1 MKKKQILSTIICISM
16 IFMLCSCSNKAES
29 QPTNE
34 TPTQTG
40 TSIQTNENSNSEKEQ
55 TQTQSQSENETYNSK
70 STNENTKSYT
80 YIANNH
86 TLKFDRPNCRS
97 VKQMN
102 DENKIYL
109 NCTRADAINRGYEP
123 CKHCEP

>member
-1 MKKKQILSTIICISM
+1 MKKKRILSAIICISM
-16 IFMLCSCSNKAES
+16 LFMLCSCSNKIES

-34 TPTQTG
+34 TPAQTG
-40 TSIQTNENSNSEKEQ
+40 TNIQTNENPNSEKER
-55 TQTQSQSENETYNSK
+55 TQPQSENETYDSK
-70 STNENTKSYT
+70 NTNANPKGYT

-86 TLKFDRPNCRS
+86 TLKFHRPSCRS

>member
-1 MKKKQILSTIICISM
+1 MKKKQILSMIICISM
-16 IFMLCSCSNKAES
+16 IFMLCSNKADP
-29 QPTNE
+29 QPSNE
-34 TPTQTG
+34 TSSQTSA
-40 TSIQTNENSNSEKEQ
+40 SIQTNENSNSEKE
-55 TQTQSQSENETYNSK
+55 QTQSQSENETYNSK

-86 TLKFDRPNCRS
+86 TLKFHRPNCRS

-102 DENKIYL
+102 DETKIYL

>member
-1 MKKKQILSTIICISM
+1 MKKKQILSMIICISL
-16 IFMLCSCSNKAES
+16 IFMLCSCSNKADSE
-29 QPTNE
+29 PTNE
-34 TPTQTG
+34 TSSQTSA
-40 TSIQTNENSNSEKEQ
+40 SIQTNENSNSEKEQ
-55 TQTQSQSENETYNSK
+55 TQSQSENETYNPK

-86 TLKFDRPNCRS
+86 TLKFHRPNYRS

>member
-1 MKKKQILSTIICISM
+1 MKKKQILSMIICISM
-16 IFMLCSCSNKAES
+16 IFMLCSCSNKTDP
-29 QPTNE
+29 QPT
-34 TPTQTG
+34 
-40 TSIQTNENSNSEKEQ
+40 
-55 TQTQSQSENETYNSK
+55 NETYNSK

-86 TLKFDRPNCRS
+86 TLKFHRPNCRS
-97 VKQMN
+97 VKQMT

>member
-1 MKKKQILSTIICISM
+1 M
-16 IFMLCSCSNKAES
+16 IFMLCSCSNKADP

-34 TPTQTG
+34 TSSQTCA
-40 TSIQTNENSNSEKEQ
+40 SIQTNENSNSEKE
-55 TQTQSQSENETYNSK
+55 QTQSQSENETYNSK

-86 TLKFDRPNCRS
+86 TLKFHRPNCRS

>member
-1 MKKKQILSTIICISM
+1 MKMKQILSMIICISM
-16 IFMLCSCSNKAES
+16 IFMLCSCSNKADP

-34 TPTQTG
+34 TSSQTSA
-40 TSIQTNENSNSEKEQ
+40 SIQTNENSNSEKE
-55 TQTQSQSENETYNSK
+55 QTQSQSENETYNSK

-86 TLKFDRPNCRS
+86 TLKFHRPNCRS

-109 NCTRADAINRGYEP
+109 NCTRADVINRGYEP

>member
-1 MKKKQILSTIICISM
+1 MTSCIS
-16 IFMLCSCSNKAES
+16 FLLLDPKSFFLDSLLQGNL
-29 QPTNE
+29 
-34 TPTQTG
+34 
-40 TSIQTNENSNSEKEQ
+40 ENSNSEKEQ
-55 TQTQSQSENETYNSK
+55 TQPQSENETYNSK

-86 TLKFDRPNCRS
+86 TLKFHRPNCRS

>member
-16 IFMLCSCSNKAES
+16 IFMLCSYSNKADP
-29 QPTNE
+29 QPSNE
-34 TPTQTG
+34 TSSQTG
-40 TSIQTNENSNSEKEQ
+40 ASIQTNENLNSEKE
-55 TQTQSQSENETYNSK
+55 QTQSQSENETYNSK

-86 TLKFDRPNCRS
+86 TLKFHRPNCRS